1 MDLRQGRLKEI
12 MGDRING
19 DPKVLGFSVIF
30 SFGLAMRQLRR
41 SSEWAGVSA
50 ATFGVVRRAAG
61 EIRFTSVRFQ
71 CILWFKSLSAAQKLI
86 LPGFDFWTHIGNSIN
101 ML

>member
-50 ATFGVVRRAAG
+50 ATFGVVRHGWRDSLYLG
-61 EIRFTSVRFQ
+61 NVSV
-71 CILWFKSLSAAQKLI
+71 CSVV
-86 LPGFDFWTHIGNSIN
+86 
-101 ML
+101 